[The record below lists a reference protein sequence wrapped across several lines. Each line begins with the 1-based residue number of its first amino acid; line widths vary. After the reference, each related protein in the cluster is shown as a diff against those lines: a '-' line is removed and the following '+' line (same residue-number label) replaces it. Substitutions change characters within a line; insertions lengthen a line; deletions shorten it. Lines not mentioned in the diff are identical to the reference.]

1 MPLETS
7 VSFRWIEHTG
17 ELELELEA
25 ASERGIFEAGFLA
38 MRELMSSTESP
49 ERIEAPV
56 ALTGE
61 DRAVL
66 LADWLGEVAFLGE
79 TRGLVPTDL
88 ASFELTADGLTAVV
102 EGSAGDPPHLVK
114 GATYHRLG
122 FERTEAGWHARVVL
136 DV

>member
-1 MPLETS
+1 MA
-7 VSFRWIEHTG
+7 FRWIEHTG

-25 ASERGIFEAGFLA
+25 DSERGIFEAGFWA
-38 MRELMSSTESP
+38 MRELMSSNESP
-49 ERIEAPV
+49 ERIEVPV

-66 LADWLGEVAFLGE
+66 LADWLAELAFLGE
-79 TRGLVPTDL
+79 TRGLVPSDL
-88 ASFELTADGLTAVV
+88 ASLDLTPDGLAAVV

-114 GATYHRLG
+114 GVTYHRLG
-122 FERTEAGWHARVVL
+122 FERTEAGWRARVVL